1 MWPILSQQ
9 TEAGP
14 PSEDKDVWED
24 EDEDEDE
31 DEEQNI
37 EGNDGTLI
45 DVTTFWFNY
54 NVFNMFNDSVN
65 GCVFN
70 EI

>member
-1 MWPILSQQ
+1 MYCTHAHMWPILSQQ
-9 TEAGP
+9 IEAGS
-14 PSEDKDVWED
+14 PSEDKDVW

-45 DVTTFWFNY
+45 DVTTLL
-54 NVFNMFNDSVN
+54 
-65 GCVFN
+65 
-70 EI
+70 IQL